1 MASGQLRRENN
12 TDKSD
17 KKQIHV
23 EKDKVPKMKTHFE
36 SLTVKDTGDQPH
48 VVRHVIGTMHGTQE
62 EKMQDTTQ
70 SMQKKGPSHEEI
82 SKDRGTQQNSMDIS
96 FAAEETSRKSKEMD
110 GSLGQNEEKSSVQKV
125 KEYTTQ
131 TALENVARASDF
143 VVVKGQQTKESLS
156 SATHTAAEKAAKAKD
171 YTLEKSLQAKDVVA
185 EKTTGIAGAT
195 VDVTKK
201 SASYVGEKVA
211 AAKDVAVETEKT
223 TVGVVSKVAGVVKD
237 KAVVTGWS
245 AAEYASD
252 KAVGVTETMANVTA
266 GVAGYAGDTVVKT
279 KDVLVDVGKKTKDMV
294 VSTEES
300 VKDFA
305 ARKKAEKQ
313 RELEAKNSKDQDEF
327 WEEETET
334 KKGYDKWGDDQGY
347 NQGGMMQEGDFEYQ
361 QGGGKAEG
369 GFEHQEGGVG
379 VGVMRI
385 IGETLVEI
393 GQNTKDML
401 TGRQGG
407 RYEGEEQRR
416 GGS

>member
-1 MASGQLRRENN
+1 
-12 TDKSD
+12 
-17 KKQIHV
+17 
-23 EKDKVPKMKTHFE
+23 
-36 SLTVKDTGDQPH
+36 
-48 VVRHVIGTMHGTQE
+48 
-62 EKMQDTTQ
+62 
-70 SMQKKGPSHEEI
+70 
-82 SKDRGTQQNSMDIS
+82 MDAIL
-96 FAAEETSRKSKEMD
+96 AAEERYQKSKDMD
-110 GSLGQNEEKSSVQKV
+110 GSVGQNEEKSSVQKV

-131 TALENVARASDF
+131 
-143 VVVKGQQTKESLS
+143 
-156 SATHTAAEKAAKAKD
+156 SAAQTAAEKAAKAKD
-171 YTLEKSLQAKDVVA
+171 YTLEKSVQAKDVVA
-185 EKTTGIAGAT
+185 EKTTGIAEG
-195 VDVTKK
+195 
-201 SASYVGEKVA
+201 
-211 AAKDVAVETEKT
+211 
-223 TVGVVSKVAGVVKD
+223 GVVVKD

-252 KAVGVTETMANVTA
+252 KAVGVTETVANVTA

-294 VSTEES
+294 VSTEAS
-300 VKDFA
+300 VKDYA

-313 RELEAKNSKDQDEF
+313 RELEAKNSKDEGEF

-334 KKGYDKWGDDQGY
+334 KKGYDKWGGDQGY

-369 GFEHQEGGVG
+369 GFEGG

-401 TGRQGG
+401 TGWQGG
-407 RYEGEEQRR
+407 RYEGEQQRR